1 MNTIFSRGFEI
12 ETSLAV
18 DMGRE
23 FPTDPQPR
31 NGKWS
36 HLIAVPIAGRRQS
49 RKAATDSSDS
59 GFSKAENPLY
69 RSHFAFPKR
78 IPLDTAKT
86 GRDFTE

>member
-18 DMGRE
+18 DMGRK
-23 FPTDPQPR
+23 FPTEPQPR
-31 NGKWS
+31 NGKCPR
-36 HLIAVPIAGRRQS
+36 LIAATLAGRRQS
-49 RKAATDSSDS
+49 RQAATDASGS